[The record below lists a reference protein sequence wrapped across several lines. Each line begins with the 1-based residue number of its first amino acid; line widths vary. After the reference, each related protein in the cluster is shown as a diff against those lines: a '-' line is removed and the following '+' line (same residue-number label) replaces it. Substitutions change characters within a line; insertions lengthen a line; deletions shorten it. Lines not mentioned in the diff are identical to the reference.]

1 MQIINGNEKRKEKY
15 GIPYNFKMN
24 TQKSKFDKVLSTK
37 DIFVIAFG
45 AMIGWGW
52 VVNTGIWI
60 ETAGALGAALAFLIG
75 GVMVLFVGL
84 TYAELTSAMPQCGG
98 EHVFSYKVMVPTG
111 SFICTWA
118 IILGYVSVVAFEA
131 CAFPTVI
138 QYLSPN
144 FLKGYLYSI
153 AGFDIYASWVA
164 VGVITA
170 IIITAI
176 NILGAKTAAR
186 LQTILTLLIA
196 GAGILLIAGS
206 VINGTPTNM
215 TEHLFSDLP
224 ETSALGGVLTVAV
237 MTPFLFVGF
246 DVIPQAAEEINVGF
260 KKIGGIM
267 ILSILMA
274 VAFYALII
282 LAVAYVMPQA
292 AMDGSTLVTAD
303 AMAFAF
309 NSSIMTKV
317 LIVGGMAGIIT
328 SWNSFMIGGSR
339 AMFSMAESN
348 MIPKVFGKLHEKY
361 KTPVFSIAL
370 IGALSVIAPF
380 FGRKMLVWIVD
391 AGSFGV
397 CLAYAM
403 VSLSF
408 LILRKKEPNMA
419 RPYKVRFGKFVG
431 TMALLLSGLMTLLYV
446 VPLPFASTALVKE
459 EWIMAGGWAI
469 LGIIFYAYSKITYKE
484 EFGAH
489 IDVTLEDI
497 HESQNNSTVLTGRVA
512 EN

>member
-1 MQIINGNEKRKEKY
+1 
-15 GIPYNFKMN
+15 
-24 TQKSKFDKVLSTK
+24 
-37 DIFVIAFG
+37 
-45 AMIGWGW
+45 
-52 VVNTGIWI
+52 
-60 ETAGALGAALAFLIG
+60 
-75 GVMVLFVGL
+75 
-84 TYAELTSAMPQCGG
+84 
-98 EHVFSYKVMVPTG
+98 
-111 SFICTWA
+111 
-118 IILGYVSVVAFEA
+118 
-131 CAFPTVI
+131 
-138 QYLSPN
+138 
-144 FLKGYLYSI
+144 
-153 AGFDIYASWVA
+153 
-164 VGVITA
+164 
-170 IIITAI
+170 
-176 NILGAKTAAR
+176 
-186 LQTILTLLIA
+186 
-196 GAGILLIAGS
+196 
-206 VINGTPTNM
+206 
-215 TEHLFSDLP
+215 
-224 ETSALGGVLTVAV
+224 

-361 KTPVFSIAL
+361 KTPIFSIAL

-419 RPYKVRFGKFVG
+419 RPYKVSFDSFSQRRVDYGWRLG
-431 TMALLLSGLMTLLYV
+431 DSGHNFLRL
-446 VPLPFASTALVKE
+446 
-459 EWIMAGGWAI
+459 
-469 LGIIFYAYSKITYKE
+469 
-484 EFGAH
+484 
-489 IDVTLEDI
+489 
-497 HESQNNSTVLTGRVA
+497 
-512 EN
+512 

>member
-1 MQIINGNEKRKEKY
+1 
-15 GIPYNFKMN
+15 MN
-24 TQKSKFDKVLSTK
+24 KSESKFDKVLSTK

-60 ETAGALGAALAFLIG
+60 ESAGALGAALAFLIG
-75 GVMVLFVGL
+75 GIMVLFVGL
-84 TYAELTSAMPQCGG
+84 TYAELTAAMPQCGG
-98 EHVFSYKVMVPTG
+98 EHVFSYKAMGPTG

-138 QYLSPN
+138 QYLSPD
-144 FLKGYLYSI
+144 FLKGYMYTV

-164 VGVITA
+164 VGVVTA

-176 NILGAKTAAR
+176 NILGAKTAAK
-186 LQTILTLLIA
+186 LQTILTVLIA

-206 VINGTPTNM
+206 VINGDVSNISANM
-215 TEHLFSDLP
+215 FTDIAESGS
-224 ETSALGGVLTVAV
+224 TALGGVLTVAV

-246 DVIPQAAEEINVGF
+246 DVIPQAAEEINAGF
-260 KKIGGIM
+260 KKIGMIM
-267 ILSILMA
+267 ILSIVMA

-282 LAVAYVMPQA
+282 LAVAYVMPLS
-292 AMDGSTLVTAD
+292 AMADSNLVTAD
-303 AMAFAF
+303 AMAYAF
-309 NSSIMTKV
+309 GSSIMTKV

-348 MIPKVFGKLHEKY
+348 MIPNVFAKLHPKF
-361 KTPVFSIAL
+361 KTPVYAIAL
-370 IGALSVIAPF
+370 IGLLSVIAPF

-403 VSLSF
+403 VSASF
-408 LILRKKEPNMA
+408 LILRKTAPEMK
-419 RPYKVRFGKFVG
+419 RPYKVKFGTLVG
-431 TMALLLSGLMTLLYV
+431 SLALILSGLMTVLYV
-446 VPLPFASTALVKE
+446 VPLPFASTALVAE
-459 EWIMAGGWAI
+459 EWVMAGGWAV
-469 LGIIFYAYSKITYKE
+469 LGLVFYVYCKAKYKE
-484 EFGAH
+484 EFGRH
-489 IDVTLEDI
+489 IDVEFEDI
-497 HESQNNSTVLTGRVA
+497 DEQVKNPVRAKGVL
-512 EN
+512 E

>member
-1 MQIINGNEKRKEKY
+1 MENNK
-15 GIPYNFKMN
+15 
-24 TQKSKFDKVLSTK
+24 TKSKFDKVLSSK
-37 DIFVIAFG
+37 DIFVLAFG

-60 ETAGALGAALAFLIG
+60 EAAGAIGAAVAFLIG

-84 TYAELTSAMPQCGG
+84 TYAELTAAMPQCGG
-98 EHVFSYKVMVPTG
+98 EHVFSYKAMGITG

-144 FLKGYLYSI
+144 FLQGYMYTV

-164 VGVITA
+164 VGVVTA
-170 IIITAI
+170 IIITGI

-186 LQTILTLLIA
+186 IQTIFTILIA
-196 GAGILLIAGS
+196 AAGVLLIAGS
-206 VINGTPTNM
+206 VINGDPANIVDSM
-215 TEHLFSDLP
+215 FAGSAK
-224 ETSALGGVLTVAV
+224 TSTTALGGILTVAV

-246 DVIPQAAEEINVGF
+246 DVIPQAAEEINAGF

-282 LAVAYVMPQA
+282 LAVGYVMPLS
-292 AMDGSTLVTAD
+292 AMEGSTLVTAD
-303 AMAFAF
+303 AMGLAF

-328 SWNSFMIGGSR
+328 SWNSFLIGGSR

-348 MIPKVFGKLHEKY
+348 MIPKIFGKLHPKF
-361 KTPVFSIAL
+361 KTPVTSIVL
-370 IGALSVIAPF
+370 IGILSVIAPF

-408 LILRKKEPNMA
+408 LILRKKDLGMK
-419 RPYKVRFGKFVG
+419 RPYKVKYGTFVG
-431 TMALLLSGLMTLLYV
+431 IAAVTLSGLMTLLYV
-446 VPLPFASTALVKE
+446 IPLPFASTALVTE

-469 LGIIFYAYSKITYKE
+469 LGVIFYGYCKFKYGDA
-484 EFGAH
+484 FGAH
-489 IDVTLEDI
+489 IDVEYEDI
-497 HESQNNSTVLTGRVA
+497 DEKERIPGRLGSVVD
-512 EN
+512 

>member
-1 MQIINGNEKRKEKY
+1 
-15 GIPYNFKMN
+15 
-24 TQKSKFDKVLSTK
+24 
-37 DIFVIAFG
+37 
-45 AMIGWGW
+45 
-52 VVNTGIWI
+52 
-60 ETAGALGAALAFLIG
+60 
-75 GVMVLFVGL
+75 
-84 TYAELTSAMPQCGG
+84 
-98 EHVFSYKVMVPTG
+98 
-111 SFICTWA
+111 
-118 IILGYVSVVAFEA
+118 
-131 CAFPTVI
+131 
-138 QYLSPN
+138 
-144 FLKGYLYSI
+144 
-153 AGFDIYASWVA
+153 
-164 VGVITA
+164 
-170 IIITAI
+170 
-176 NILGAKTAAR
+176 
-186 LQTILTLLIA
+186 
-196 GAGILLIAGS
+196 
-206 VINGTPTNM
+206 
-215 TEHLFSDLP
+215 
-224 ETSALGGVLTVAV
+224 
-237 MTPFLFVGF
+237 
-246 DVIPQAAEEINVGF
+246 
-260 KKIGGIM
+260 
-267 ILSILMA
+267 
-274 VAFYALII
+274 
-282 LAVAYVMPQA
+282 
-292 AMDGSTLVTAD
+292 MDGSTLVTAD

-361 KTPVFSIAL
+361 KTPIFSIAL

>member
-1 MQIINGNEKRKEKY
+1 
-15 GIPYNFKMN
+15 MN
-24 TQKSKFDKVLSTK
+24 KSESKFDKVLSTK

-60 ETAGALGAALAFLIG
+60 ESAGALGAALAFLIG
-75 GVMVLFVGL
+75 GIMVLFVGL
-84 TYAELTSAMPQCGG
+84 TYAELTAAMPQCGG
-98 EHVFSYKVMVPTG
+98 EHVFSYKAMGPTG

-144 FLKGYLYSI
+144 FLKGYMYTV

-176 NILGAKTAAR
+176 NILGAKTAAK
-186 LQTILTLLIA
+186 LQTILTVLIA

-206 VINGTPTNM
+206 VMNGDVSNISANM
-215 TEHLFSDLP
+215 FTDVAESGS
-224 ETSALGGVLTVAV
+224 TALGGVLTVAV

-246 DVIPQAAEEINVGF
+246 DVIPQAAEEINAGF
-260 KKIGGIM
+260 KKIGMIM
-267 ILSILMA
+267 ILSIVMA

-282 LAVAYVMPQA
+282 LAVAYVMPLS
-292 AMDGSTLVTAD
+292 AMADSNLVTAD
-303 AMAFAF
+303 AMAYAF
-309 NSSIMTKV
+309 GSSIMTKV

-348 MIPKVFGKLHEKY
+348 MIPNAFAKLHPKY
-361 KTPVFSIAL
+361 KTPVYAIAL
-370 IGALSVIAPF
+370 IGLISVIAPF

-403 VSLSF
+403 VSASF
-408 LILRKKEPNMA
+408 LILRKAAPDMK
-419 RPYKVRFGKFVG
+419 RPYKVRFGMLIG
-431 TMALLLSGLMTLLYV
+431 SLALILSGLMTVLYV
-446 VPLPFASTALVKE
+446 VPLPFASTALVAE
-459 EWIMAGGWAI
+459 EWIMAGGWAV
-469 LGIIFYAYSKITYKE
+469 LGLVFYVYCKAKYKE
-484 EFGAH
+484 EFGRH
-489 IDVTLEDI
+489 IDVVYEDI
-497 HESQNNSTVLTGRVA
+497 DEQVKKPVRAKGVL
-512 EN
+512 E